1 MSGNDRSRPDNIRAL
16 LEEADR
22 VLKECERV
30 TNRLDRS
37 MKQPFWPDRR
47 RTPRFPSDDYPDGD
61 DDAA

>member
-1 MSGNDRSRPDNIRAL
+1 MSGNDPLRSEQIRAL

-22 VLKECERV
+22 VRREAERV
-30 TNRLDRS
+30 TNQLDRS

-47 RTPRFPSDDYPDGD
+47 QSTRLPDEDSPG